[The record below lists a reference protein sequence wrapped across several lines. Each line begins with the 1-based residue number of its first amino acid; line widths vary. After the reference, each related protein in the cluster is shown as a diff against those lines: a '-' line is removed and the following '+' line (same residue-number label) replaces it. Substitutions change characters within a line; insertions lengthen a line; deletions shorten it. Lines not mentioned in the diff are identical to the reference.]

1 MPYKRI
7 SVDEAKG
14 MMADG
19 NVTVIDVRDPGSFQ
33 SGAIDGAVHISNEN
47 VQDFIAGAD
56 KSQPL
61 LVCCYHGNMS
71 QGAADY
77 FSEQGFA
84 ATYSI
89 DVGYEA
95 WRVAT

>member
-14 MMADG
+14 MMAAGD
-19 NVTVIDVRDPGSFQ
+19 VTVIDVRDPGSFQ
-33 SGAIDGAVHISNEN
+33 AGAIEGAIHVSDDNIK
-47 VQDFIAGAD
+47 DFVAD
-56 KSQPL
+56 TDKARPL

-84 ATYSI
+84 DTYSI
-89 DVGYEA
+89 DGGYEA
-95 WRVAT
+95 WRTAG

>member
-7 SVDEAKG
+7 SIDEARS
-14 MMADG
+14 MMAAEE
-19 NVTVIDVRDPGSFQ
+19 VTVIDVRDPGSFQ
-33 SGAIDGAVHISNEN
+33 SGAIEGAIHVSDNNI
-47 VQDFIAGAD
+47 QDFIADTD

-84 ATYSI
+84 DTYSI
-89 DVGYEA
+89 DGGYEA
-95 WRVAT
+95 WRTSN

>member
-7 SVDEAKG
+7 SIDEAKG
-14 MMADG
+14 MMAAG
-19 NVTVIDVRDPGSFQ
+19 EVTVIDVRDPGSFEA
-33 SGAIDGAVHISNEN
+33 GAIEGAIHVSDNNI
-47 VQDFIAGAD
+47 QDFVADTD
-56 KSQPL
+56 KSRPL

-84 ATYSI
+84 DTYSI
-89 DVGYEA
+89 DGGYEA
-95 WRVAT
+95 WRTAN

>member
-14 MMADG
+14 MMASGD
-19 NVTVIDVRDPGSFQ
+19 VTVIDVRDPGSFH
-33 SGAIDGAVHISNEN
+33 SGAIEGAIHVSDEN
-47 VQDFIAGAD
+47 IKDFIADTD

-84 ATYSI
+84 DTYSI
-89 DVGYEA
+89 DGGFEA
-95 WRVAT
+95 WRTAG